1 MKPTPKPAF
10 IIPKLIEFP
19 IMGSATTGLLTPVKS
34 TLMPFEVQ
42 TLYWVYGA
50 TDTSQRGNH
59 AHKVAEQVVFALQGT
74 IKFVLE
80 DVQGNSFEFILDK
93 PHIGLYIPKMYWRTY
108 ELTPN
113 SILVCL
119 TSMIYTEEDY
129 IRNYTDFRT
138 VAKID

>member
-1 MKPTPKPAF
+1 MKPTSEPAF

-42 TLYWVYGA
+42 TVYWVYGA
-50 TDTSQRGNH
+50 TNTNQRGNH

-74 IKFVLE
+74 IQFVLE
-80 DVQGNSFEFILDK
+80 DAQGNVFEFVLDK

-108 ELTPN
+108 QLSN
-113 SILVCL
+113 NNILVCL
-119 TSMIYTEEDY
+119 ASMVYAEEDY
-129 IRNYTDFRT
+129 IRNYTAFRT
-138 VAKID
+138 VSKID